1 MRILTV
7 QQNKLEKWKKKHPEL
22 QHIMDL
28 EPTAWI
34 NTNKRKVQEVTEMP
48 VNKED
53 VQQAESLWKRFAP
66 YFKKVFPETQ
76 KTNGVL
82 ESPLKE
88 IKNAK
93 QKLSNM
99 YGEALPGDLYLKCDN
114 DLSIV
119 GSIKARGG
127 IYEILNFAE
136 KLAIKEGLITT
147 KDNYEKFT
155 EQAFKN
161 LFGKYTIG
169 VGSTGNLGLSVGVI
183 SASLGFNVAVYMSAD
198 ARPWKKNLLREKG
211 VVVHEFPGDFSKAI
225 RIGREETNANLFG
238 YFVDDED
245 SKELFLGYSAAV
257 FHLKEQL
264 SEQNITVDKDNPLF
278 VYLPCGVGGA
288 PGGITF
294 GLKQFFGDNVHCFFA
309 EPTHSPSVLLGL
321 LTGEQE
327 HISVQDVGIDNITE
341 GDGLAVGRPSKF
353 ATQISEQY
361 ISGVFT
367 EEDDT
372 LYQLL
377 AMLID
382 EEGIYVEPSATIGLP
397 GPWKNKV
404 KQYAQ
409 KNNLHWDKAT
419 HIAWSTGGSLVPE
432 EDMKLFY
439 QKGTSL
445 SL

>member
-1 MRILTV
+1 MQSISVSRRNKLKKEGVRILTV

-34 NTNKRKVQEVTEMP
+34 NTNKRKAHDVTEMP

-66 YFKKVFPETQ
+66 YFKKMFPETQ

-93 QKLSNM
+93 QKLSNV
-99 YGEALPGDLYLKCDN
+99 YGEALSGKLYLKCDN

-169 VGSTGNLGLSVGVI
+169 VGSTGNL
-183 SASLGFNVAVYMSAD
+183 
-198 ARPWKKNLLREKG
+198 
-211 VVVHEFPGDFSKAI
+211 
-225 RIGREETNANLFG
+225 
-238 YFVDDED
+238 
-245 SKELFLGYSAAV
+245 
-257 FHLKEQL
+257 
-264 SEQNITVDKDNPLF
+264 
-278 VYLPCGVGGA
+278 
-288 PGGITF
+288 
-294 GLKQFFGDNVHCFFA
+294 
-309 EPTHSPSVLLGL
+309 
-321 LTGEQE
+321 
-327 HISVQDVGIDNITE
+327 
-341 GDGLAVGRPSKF
+341 
-353 ATQISEQY
+353 
-361 ISGVFT
+361 
-367 EEDDT
+367 
-372 LYQLL
+372 
-377 AMLID
+377 
-382 EEGIYVEPSATIGLP
+382 
-397 GPWKNKV
+397 
-404 KQYAQ
+404 
-409 KNNLHWDKAT
+409 
-419 HIAWSTGGSLVPE
+419 
-432 EDMKLFY
+432 
-439 QKGTSL
+439 
-445 SL
+445 